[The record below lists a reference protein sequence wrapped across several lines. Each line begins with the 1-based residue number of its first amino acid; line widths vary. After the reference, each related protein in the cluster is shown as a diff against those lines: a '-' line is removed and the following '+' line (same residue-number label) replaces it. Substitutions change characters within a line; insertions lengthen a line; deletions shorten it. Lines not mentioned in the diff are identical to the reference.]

1 MPFRWK
7 SSSKIR
13 GQSLSGHSSITC
25 SECYKCKSFPDTV
38 SFTLL
43 RLFVRSLVACTCYL
57 SNLQGLNGC
66 LGENNITDLTGS
78 FYFPLLRGNIS
89 YEEEQF
95 LFFYVMQN
103 TITEFQITKWH
114 LTGIRTGTN
123 QFTNWIC
130 ICKSLVILHPWK
142 RGTKKD
148 FFFSSSSRNENWD
161 SACKAEVVLSP
172 SWRSEWG
179 WVQEKAKGKNCS
191 SFEFYFHL

>member
-1 MPFRWK
+1 MPLRWK

-38 SFTLL
+38 SFTHL

-78 FYFPLLRGNIS
+78 FYFPLLRGIIS
-89 YEEEQF
+89 YKEEQF
-95 LFFYVMQN
+95 LFFHVMQN

-114 LTGIRTGTN
+114 LTGIWTGTN

-130 ICKSLVILHPWK
+130 ICKSLVILHLWE

-148 FFFSSSSRNENWD
+148 YFFF
-161 SACKAEVVLSP
+161 
-172 SWRSEWG
+172 
-179 WVQEKAKGKNCS
+179 
-191 SFEFYFHL
+191 